1 MRDLGF
7 RVWGSSVGSLQ
18 ERQSATYCGMS
29 AELRIE
35 QVWVCGGAGCFFWG
49 SVGDLLGSIW
59 EFWSVDVVFRPC
71 ALGSQCKL
79 SRLYDTKKR
88 GRCSNRLETVDS

>member
-18 ERQSATYCGMS
+18 ERRSATYCGKS

-35 QVWVCGGAGCFFWG
+35 QVWVCGVAQAGFLS
-49 SVGDLLGSIW
+49 SVSDLLGSIW
-59 EFWSVDVVFRPC
+59 EFWSVVAVFRAS
-71 ALGSQCKL
+71 ALGSQCTL

-88 GRCSNRLETVDS
+88 GRCSNRL